1 MQKILFLEKGGIS
14 LLLFCAFFVM
24 FFCVC
29 VFFFITLHSFAD
41 FK

>member
-24 FFCVC
+24 IFVYVYFF
-29 VFFFITLHSFAD
+29 L
-41 FK
+41 